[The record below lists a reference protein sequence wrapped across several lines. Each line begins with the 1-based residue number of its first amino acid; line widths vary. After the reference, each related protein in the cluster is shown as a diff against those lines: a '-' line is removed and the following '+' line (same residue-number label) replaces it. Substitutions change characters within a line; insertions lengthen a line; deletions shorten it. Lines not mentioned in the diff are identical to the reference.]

1 MSQTEQPQRQ
11 IDTFINEIKA
21 AGVFEDKKYYTRLK
35 DKLNEIVTKDN
46 ITISNEL
53 IKELDDAI
61 KNCGAYV

>member
-1 MSQTEQPQRQ
+1 M
-11 IDTFINEIKA
+11 
-21 AGVFEDKKYYTRLK
+21 FEDKKYYTRLK

>member
-35 DKLNEIVTKDN
+35 DKLNDIVTKDN